1 MAAENEDSEPLRP
14 LRQVF
19 ARAPF
24 GETVSVEELCQ
35 IAQRLGAVGI
45 DAVSDPRDW
54 PLLERYGLVCS
65 LMRIDYGGG
74 QSTMLP
80 PPAPAGWGAIALQQA
95 QGEFLEACAKG
106 IQLAGQ
112 NGIPAVYLSCGS
124 RLDVSSEAGADN
136 AVAFLNQVKAEAE
149 ACNVTLTIENMNSLG
164 LYGPL
169 ESIFD
174 RMAWGLD
181 VVRRVAS
188 PRVKILYDIYHA
200 QLMEGN
206 IARTL
211 HEHVEWIGHIQV
223 AGVPGRGPLD
233 DDQELNFRYIGRAIA
248 ESGYTGFVGHE
259 WHRPAEADPVE
270 AMRKSMAVLDGRE

>member
-1 MAAENEDSEPLRP
+1 MAAVNEDAERRRP

-24 GETVSVEELCQ
+24 GETLGLEELCQ

-45 DAVSDPRDW
+45 EAISDPRDW
-54 PLLERYGLVCS
+54 PLLGRYGLVCS
-65 LMRIDYGGG
+65 LMRVDYGGG
-74 QSTMLP
+74 RSTMLP
-80 PPAPAGWGAIALQQA
+80 PAGPKGWGEIALPQA
-95 QGEFLEACAKG
+95 QGEFLDACAKG
-106 IQLAGQ
+106 VQLAGQ
-112 NGIPAVYLSCGS
+112 NGIPNVYLGCGS

-149 ACNVTLTIENMNSLG
+149 ACNVTLNIENMNSLG
-164 LYGPL
+164 LFAPPD
-169 ESIFD
+169 SIFD

-181 VVRRVAS
+181 VVRRVNS

-211 HEHVEWIGHIQV
+211 RENVERIGHIQV